1 MTTPRRRIVRPPIT
15 TPTADP
21 NRLRRLQRLR
31 VRLEKERT
39 ALSRWTT
46 RLRRTFHAVE
56 SLQRTAARIEK
67 QIAKLEREG

>member
-1 MTTPRRRIVRPPIT
+1 MTTPRRRIVRPQNT
-15 TPTADP
+15 TLAADP

-31 VRLEKERT
+31 ARLEKERT

-56 SLQRTAARIEK
+56 GLQRTTARIEK
-67 QIAKLEREG
+67 QIAKLERGG